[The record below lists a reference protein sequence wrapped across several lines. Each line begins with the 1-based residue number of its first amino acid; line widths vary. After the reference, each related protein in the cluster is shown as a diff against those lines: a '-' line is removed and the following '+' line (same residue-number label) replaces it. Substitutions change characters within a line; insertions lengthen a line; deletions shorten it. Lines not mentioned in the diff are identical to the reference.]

1 MEHYLSLAVKS
12 IFVENILLSFF
23 LGMCSYLA
31 ISKKIEPSIGLG
43 FAVIFVNGLC
53 TPINWV
59 IKNYLL
65 DEGALIW
72 IIGNN
77 AMEVDLTFLAFI
89 SYIATI
95 AAMVQLVEMTI
106 ERFSPT
112 LYANL
117 GVFLPLIAVNCSIL
131 GASLFMAERD
141 YNLAES
147 VVFGAS
153 SGVGFALAI
162 LSMAAIRYKIQYSN
176 IPDGLKGLGIT
187 MILTGL
193 ISMAYLSFSGIK
205 L

>member
-65 DEGALIW
+65 DEGALVW

-95 AAMVQLVEMTI
+95 AAMVQLVEMAI